1 MKHIRLTALAL
12 SGALTLTLLAGC
24 GSKNAEPT
32 PVPSETP
39 IVSAEPSETP
49 EVSTEPTETP
59 AVSAEPS
66 ETPEA
71 KPSEKPADKPSEK
84 PSEKPADTPAPE
96 APAADKTQAVWDAI
110 SGDMELPVFM
120 DLDDELLTSLFYVD
134 PADLESYVAK
144 VPMMNTQA
152 TEFFIAKVKSG
163 SMDSVKSALTK
174 HQGDLEEQWSQYL
187 PAQLELVQ
195 NYKMVTNGDYI
206 IFCVAQQAD
215 RAVELFSGVTAQ

>member
-24 GSKNAEPT
+24 GSKDTEPT
-32 PVPSETP
+32 PEPSETP

-59 AVSAEPS
+59 AVSETPD

-71 KPSEKPADKPSEK
+71 KPSEKPADK

-134 PADLESYVAK
+134 PADLDSYVAK
-144 VPMMNTQA
+144 IPMMNTQA

-163 SMDSVKSALTK
+163 SMDTVKSALTK
-174 HQGDLEEQWSQYL
+174 HQADLEEQWSMYL

-195 NYKMVTNGDYI
+195 NYKMVTSGDYI

-215 RAVELFSGVTAQ
+215 RAVELFNGVTAQ